1 MNRRSP
7 FLVTT
12 LAFGFAFLYIPI
24 LLLVIYS
31 FNESR
36 LVTVWSGFSTH
47 WYGELF
53 RDQQIIAAAKVSL
66 LVASLTA
73 TFATVLGTMAA
84 IVLTRFRRFRG
95 QTLFS
100 GMITAPM
107 VMPEIITGLSILLM
121 FVALEDLVGWP
132 DGRGITTITIA
143 HITFCMSYVTIVVRA
158 RLSQM
163 DESVEEAA
171 MDLGARPFK
180 TFLFI
185 TLPIISPAL
194 LAGWLLAFTI
204 SLDDLVITSFVAGPS
219 SSTLPMVVFSSV
231 RLGVTPKIN
240 ALATILISLATLC
253 VLVAGWLMVRR
264 EKQRKA
270 AMARAIAEQEQNI
283 AMQGLTRS

>member
-1 MNRRSP
+1 MSRRSP
-7 FLVTT
+7 FLITT
-12 LAFGFAFLYIPI
+12 LAFGFAFLYVPI
-24 LLLVIYS
+24 LLLVVYS

-53 RDQQIIAAAKVSL
+53 RDQQIMGAAKISLVIAAT
-66 LVASLTA
+66 TA
-73 TFATVLGTMAA
+73 TFSTLLGTMAGL
-84 IVLTRFRRFRG
+84 VLTRFRRFRG
-95 QTLFS
+95 RTLFS
-100 GMITAPM
+100 GMIAAPM

-143 HITFCMSYVTIVVRA
+143 HITFCMSYVTVVIRA

-163 DESVEEAA
+163 DDSVEEAA
-171 MDLGARPFK
+171 MDLGARPLK

-194 LAGWLLAFTI
+194 LSGWLLAFTV

-240 ALATILISLATLC
+240 ALATILVSLATVC
-253 VLVAGWLMVRR
+253 VLIAGWLMIRR

-270 AMARAIAEQEQNI
+270 AIARAIAEQEQI
-283 AMQGLTRS
+283 HRA

>member
-1 MNRRSP
+1 MSRRSP
-7 FLVTT
+7 FLITT
-12 LAFGFAFLYIPI
+12 LAFGFAFLYVPI
-24 LLLVIYS
+24 LLLVVYS

-53 RDQQIIAAAKVSL
+53 RDQQIMGAAKISLVIAAT
-66 LVASLTA
+66 TA
-73 TFATVLGTMAA
+73 TFSTLLGTMAGL
-84 IVLTRFRRFRG
+84 VLTRFRRFKGR
-95 QTLFS
+95 TLFS
-100 GMITAPM
+100 GMIAAPM

-121 FVALEDLVGWP
+121 FVALEDLIGWP

-143 HITFCMSYVTIVVRA
+143 HITFCMSYVTVVIRA

-163 DESVEEAA
+163 DDSVEEAA
-171 MDLGARPFK
+171 MDLGARPLK

-194 LAGWLLAFTI
+194 LSGWLLAFTV

-240 ALATILISLATLC
+240 ALATILVSLATIC
-253 VLVAGWLMVRR
+253 VLIAGWLMIRR

-270 AMARAIAEQEQNI
+270 AIARAIAEQEQI
-283 AMQGLTRS
+283 HPA